1 MSNPDYLMHRH
12 PITPVKKEVV
22 ELFISNDEFNVV
34 GVELF
39 KEVLSPLITI
49 ASVERRNLE
58 GDTVPF
64 NHEEAALIGNLV
76 RYDKLC
82 SAFLEQ
88 FTRKR
93 TETSLIFLRCIAET
107 FVNLKFFLKYKDQ
120 ATLNH
125 YIKQSLRQE
134 KQFIELIRKN
144 VSNKLQ
150 ADDIEIRMQESIER
164 SFRMSD
170 FEEDEINNS
179 SKWNEKIKSRINEI
193 LSPEAYIL
201 LYGTSSHAVHG
212 NWQDLITFHLT
223 RLGDGFQVNTE
234 WSTPTLQILS
244 AVILLSC
251 DLLRDYAT
259 EILPDSESKNELLEF
274 VEDLIQ
280 RTILLD
286 ITHETFI
293 QNKRKTSIKPE

>member
-12 PITPVKKEVV
+12 PITAVQKEVI
-22 ELFISNDEFNVV
+22 ELYSSNDEFNIV

-49 ASVERRNLE
+49 TSVERRNPE
-58 GDTVPF
+58 GIIIPF

-93 TETSLIFLRCIAET
+93 SETSLIFLRCITET
-107 FVNLKFFLKYKDQ
+107 FVNLKFFLKHKDQ
-120 ATLNH
+120 STINH

-134 KQFIELIRKN
+134 KQFIELVRKN
-144 VSNKLQ
+144 VSNKST
-150 ADDIEIRMQESIER
+150 AEDIEIRMQESIER
-164 SFRMSD
+164 SFRLSD
-170 FEEDEINNS
+170 FEENEINNS
-179 SKWNEKIKSRINEI
+179 SKWNEKIKSRISEI
-193 LSPEAYIL
+193 LSPEVYIL
-201 LYGTSSHAVHG
+201 LYGSSSHAIHG
-212 NWQDLITFHLT
+212 NWQDLITFHLKSS
-223 RLGDGFQVNTE
+223 GDGFTANTE

-244 AVILLSC
+244 AVIILSC

-259 EILPDSESKNELLEF
+259 EILPDSDSKIELLEF
-274 VEDLIQ
+274 VENLMQ

-286 ITHETFI
+286 VTHEKFI
-293 QNKRKTSIKPE
+293 QSKRSCNNE

>member
-1 MSNPDYLMHRH
+1 M
-12 PITPVKKEVV
+12 
-22 ELFISNDEFNVV
+22 
-34 GVELF
+34 
-39 KEVLSPLITI
+39 LSPLRTI
-49 ASVERRNLE
+49 ASVVRRDSE

-64 NHEEAALIGNLV
+64 THEEAALIGNLV

-107 FVNLKFFLKYKDQ
+107 FVNLKFFLKYKDES
-120 ATLNH
+120 TLNH

-134 KQFIELIRKN
+134 KQFIELVRKN
-144 VSNKLQ
+144 VSDKAH

-164 SFRMSD
+164 SFRKSD

-201 LYGTSSHAVHG
+201 LYGSSSHAIHG

-223 RLGDGFQVNTE
+223 SSGDGFQVNTE

-244 AVILLSC
+244 AVVLLSC

-259 EILPDSESKNELLEF
+259 EVLPDSESKNKLLEF

-286 ITHETFI
+286 VTHETFI
-293 QNKRKTSIKPE
+293 QTRRKNSNKTE